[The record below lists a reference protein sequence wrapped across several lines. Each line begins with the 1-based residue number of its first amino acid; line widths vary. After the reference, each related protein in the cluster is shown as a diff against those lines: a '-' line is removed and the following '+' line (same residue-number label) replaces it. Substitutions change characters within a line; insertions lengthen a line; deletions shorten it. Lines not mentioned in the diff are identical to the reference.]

1 MRVLT
6 IDTATSAAAIGIVV
20 DEVAVDAAPIRAA
33 AAAQHV
39 LSVVDALL
47 ASEGLGIADID
58 KIVVGRGP
66 GSFTGQRI
74 GLATAIGLAAP
85 HDTEL
90 VGVGTATVLRAAA
103 GPAAVAVIDAR
114 RGEVFAEGPGIE
126 LAAWSADALAARLT
140 PGTTVVGDGAVRYRD
155 AFSHC
160 AVPADDSPLH
170 VPSAAACA
178 AGMVPAFIFI
188 SLAWVAAPECFMRS
202 PPPKVEM
209 ATVNPIHKMNCVRPT
224 NPTPKIFPIMSWKG
238 FTDEM
243 TTSTIRLTFS
253 SITPRIT
260 CTP

>member
-178 AGMVPAFIFI
+178 AAAAAGAF
-188 SLAWVAAPECFMRS
+188 
-202 PPPKVEM
+202 
-209 ATVNPIHKMNCVRPT
+209 ATPLYEREPDAVRT
-224 NPTPKIFPIMSWKG
+224 V
-238 FTDEM
+238 D
-243 TTSTIRLTFS
+243 R
-253 SITPRIT
+253 
-260 CTP
+260 